1 MSIFSK
7 KETNPVAQLMAKDD
21 VVTSAEMA
29 LKATID
35 GILLLDDHGAVKMIN
50 PAGLKMTGFDKE
62 EDAIGLNYASV
73 LNLTDEKGNTVQ
85 NGDTQFDEA
94 FRQNK
99 LFKTYT
105 YVLTPHQDNQKMIV
119 ALTIAPADQN
129 DLHSDRVVVLRDI
142 TNVAKLESQQMDFIA
157 TASHEMRTPVA
168 SIEGYLS
175 LALNPQTATIDNRAR
190 QYLEEAHQA
199 CQHLGSLFKDL
210 LDVAKMTDGSMQL
223 HLVPVEMNI
232 TIQQLVNEYS
242 KTEIIKKQLQ
252 LTFGS
257 TSSNQTTQINQV
269 LYSKVDMLLLRG
281 TIDNLIEN
289 AIKYTPQGG
298 KIHVDVTGDDHHVI
312 VSIADTGIG
321 INQKDLEHI
330 FQRFYRVDSSD
341 TRIVGGTG
349 LGLFLVKKQ
358 VEAMNGRVWA
368 ESKLG
373 AGSTFYVSL
382 PRLSAEEYEKMR
394 IVIDNA
400 EALAQKQAQANSQN
414 NINQTQG
421 GNNE

>member
-1 MSIFSK
+1 MSIFAK
-7 KETNPVAQLMAKDD
+7 KNKTSPVAQLMAKDD

-35 GILLLDDHGAVKMIN
+35 GILLLDDRGTVKMIN

-85 NGDTQFDEA
+85 NGNTQFDEA

-105 YVLTPHQDNQKMIV
+105 YVLTPRQDNQKMIV

-175 LALNPQTATIDNRAR
+175 LALNPQTATIDERAR

-199 CQHLGSLFKDL
+199 CQRLGGLFKDL

-223 HLVPVEMNI
+223 HLVPVEMTA

-242 KTEIIKKQLQ
+242 KTEITKKQLQ

-257 TSSNQTTQINQV
+257 ASPNQTAQINQV

-281 TIDNLIEN
+281 TLDNLIEN
-289 AIKYTPQGG
+289 AVKYTPSGG
-298 KIHVDVTGDDHHVI
+298 KIHVNVTGDEHHVI
-312 VSIADTGIG
+312 ISVADTGIG
-321 INQKDLEHI
+321 INQEDLEHI

-341 TRIVGGTG
+341 TRTVGGTG

-358 VEAMNGRVWA
+358 VEVMNGRVWA
-368 ESKLG
+368 ESTPGK
-373 AGSTFYVSL
+373 GSTFYVAL
-382 PRLSAEEYEKMR
+382 PRLSDDEYERMN
-394 IVIDNA
+394 IAVQNA
-400 EALAQKQAQANSQN
+400 ESLAAYQAQN
-414 NINQTQG
+414 NNQPQG
-421 GNNE
+421 GNNG